1 MGQMGNA
8 VFRDMH
14 GHSYPGVSV
23 NVNSSKYNLPLFGEL
38 LLDHPEHLVPV
49 NAGPASHGGKA
60 LFQKPLGIPLQ
71 RLLGLLVRGKRFPDG
86 LHELPPF
93 LFHRNQLGGEQVIEN
108 FIGKAKYLVVLK
120 VHEHL
125 PMKRDGSSLYPNG
138 LVLQYRIDVHQ
149 LTLWPLTDI
158 NVTIRNHGGAMLIV
172 MHHKAGTK
180 QIEAVTRA
188 VTALGFTA
196 APIPG
201 SERTAIG
208 VLGNKGYV
216 DDSTIRTL
224 PGVQEVIHVSK
235 PYKLVSRDFH
245 PRPTIVRV
253 GGVEIGEGRCPVVA
267 AGPCAVESEEQILKT
282 ARAVKKAGADL
293 LRGGAFKPRTGPHT
307 FQGLRE
313 EGLRLLAMAGRET
326 GLPIVTEVM
335 SPDTVGLVAEHAD
348 LLQVGAR
355 NMQNFDL
362 LREVGRAKR
371 PVLLKR
377 GMSATLEEFLAAAE
391 YILAEGN
398 HQVIL
403 CERGIR
409 TFETATRNTLDL
421 AIVPLAKE
429 LSHLP
434 IMVDPS
440 HATGKRS
447 LVAPMAKASLIAGAH
462 GVLVEVHP
470 EPEKALSDG
479 PQSLTFQGFAHLMDE
494 VARIKDFLG
503 SA

>member
-1 MGQMGNA
+1 
-8 VFRDMH
+8 
-14 GHSYPGVSV
+14 
-23 NVNSSKYNLPLFGEL
+23 
-38 LLDHPEHLVPV
+38 
-49 NAGPASHGGKA
+49 
-60 LFQKPLGIPLQ
+60 
-71 RLLGLLVRGKRFPDG
+71 
-86 LHELPPF
+86 
-93 LFHRNQLGGEQVIEN
+93 
-108 FIGKAKYLVVLK
+108 
-120 VHEHL
+120 
-125 PMKRDGSSLYPNG
+125 
-138 LVLQYRIDVHQ
+138 
-149 LTLWPLTDI
+149 
-158 NVTIRNHGGAMLIV
+158 MLIV
-172 MHHKAGTK
+172 MHHKAGK
-180 QIEAVTRA
+180 RQIEAVLAA
-188 VTALGFTA
+188 VEKMGLTA

-216 DDSTIRTL
+216 DDATIREL

-245 PRPTIVRV
+245 PRPTVVRV
-253 GGVEIGEGRCPVVA
+253 AGVEIGEGCRPVMA
-267 AGPCAVESEEQILKT
+267 AGPCAVESEEQILRT

-307 FQGLRE
+307 FQGLKE
-313 EGLRLLAMAGRET
+313 EGLKLLAKAGLET
-326 GLPIVTEVM
+326 GLPIVTEVI
-335 SPDTVGLVAEHAD
+335 SPDTVGLVASHAD

-362 LREVGRAKR
+362 LREVGRCGK

-398 HQVIL
+398 PHVIL

-421 AIVPLAKE
+421 AIVPLIKE

-434 IMVDPS
+434 VMVDPS

-447 LVAPMAKASLIAGAH
+447 LVPPMAKAALVAGAH
-462 GVLVEVHP
+462 GILVEVHP

-479 PQSLTFQGFAHLMDE
+479 PQSLTFAGFGQLMQE
-494 VARIKDFLG
+494 IVALNAFLG
-503 SA
+503 FKGK

>member
-1 MGQMGNA
+1 
-8 VFRDMH
+8 
-14 GHSYPGVSV
+14 
-23 NVNSSKYNLPLFGEL
+23 
-38 LLDHPEHLVPV
+38 
-49 NAGPASHGGKA
+49 
-60 LFQKPLGIPLQ
+60 
-71 RLLGLLVRGKRFPDG
+71 
-86 LHELPPF
+86 
-93 LFHRNQLGGEQVIEN
+93 
-108 FIGKAKYLVVLK
+108 
-120 VHEHL
+120 
-125 PMKRDGSSLYPNG
+125 
-138 LVLQYRIDVHQ
+138 
-149 LTLWPLTDI
+149 
-158 NVTIRNHGGAMLIV
+158 MLIV
-172 MHHKAGTK
+172 MSHTASQADIDKVIQNVK
-180 QIEAVTRA
+180 Q
-188 VTALGFTA
+188 LGFSA

-201 SERTAIG
+201 GERTAIG

-216 DDSTIRTL
+216 DDSSIRDL
-224 PGVQEVIHVSK
+224 PGVQQTIHVSK

-245 PRPTIVRV
+245 PEDTIVDV
-253 GGVEIGEGRCPVVA
+253 AGVKIGEGQRPVVV

-282 ARAVKKAGADL
+282 ARFVKQAGADL

-313 EGLRLLAMAGRET
+313 EGLKLLAKAREAT

-335 SPDTVGLVAEHAD
+335 SPDNVGLVADYAD

-362 LREVGRAKR
+362 LRELGKIRK

-377 GMSATLEEFLAAAE
+377 GMSATIEEFLAAAE

-398 HQVIL
+398 QQVIL

-421 AIVPLAKE
+421 AMVPLVKE
-429 LSHLP
+429 LTHLP

-447 LVAPMAKASLIAGAH
+447 LVTPMSKAALVAGAH

-479 PQSLTFQGFAHLMDE
+479 PQSLTFPGFEALMAD
-494 VARIKDFLG
+494 VRKLQHCLQQC
-503 SA
+503 SAQSA

>member
-1 MGQMGNA
+1 
-8 VFRDMH
+8 
-14 GHSYPGVSV
+14 
-23 NVNSSKYNLPLFGEL
+23 
-38 LLDHPEHLVPV
+38 
-49 NAGPASHGGKA
+49 
-60 LFQKPLGIPLQ
+60 
-71 RLLGLLVRGKRFPDG
+71 
-86 LHELPPF
+86 
-93 LFHRNQLGGEQVIEN
+93 
-108 FIGKAKYLVVLK
+108 
-120 VHEHL
+120 
-125 PMKRDGSSLYPNG
+125 
-138 LVLQYRIDVHQ
+138 
-149 LTLWPLTDI
+149 
-158 NVTIRNHGGAMLIV
+158 MLIV
-172 MHHKAGTK
+172 MHHNAEKK
-180 QIEAVTRA
+180 QIEAVIQA
-188 VTALGFTA
+188 VEKMGFKA

-216 DDSTIRTL
+216 DDSTIRDL

-245 PRPTIVRV
+245 PRGTLVKV
-253 GGVEIGEGRCPVVA
+253 GGVVIGEGERPVMV

-307 FQGLRE
+307 FQGMKE
-313 EGLRLLAMAGRET
+313 EGLKLLALAREET

-335 SPDTVGLVAEHAD
+335 SPDNVGLVAEYAD
-348 LLQVGAR
+348 LLQIGAR

-362 LREVGRAKR
+362 LREVGRIRK

-377 GMSATLEEFLAAAE
+377 GMSATIEEFLAAAE

-398 HQVIL
+398 SQVVL

-421 AIVPLAKE
+421 SVVPLIKE

-440 HATGKRS
+440 HATGRRS
-447 LVAPMAKASLIAGAH
+447 LVAPMAKAALVAGAH
-462 GVLVEVHP
+462 GILVEVHP
-470 EPEKALSDG
+470 DPEKALSDG
-479 PQSLTFQGFAHLMDE
+479 PQSLTFQGFDRLMEEID
-494 VARIKDFLG
+494 RLNKFLG
-503 SA
+503 Y

>member
-1 MGQMGNA
+1 
-8 VFRDMH
+8 
-14 GHSYPGVSV
+14 
-23 NVNSSKYNLPLFGEL
+23 
-38 LLDHPEHLVPV
+38 
-49 NAGPASHGGKA
+49 
-60 LFQKPLGIPLQ
+60 
-71 RLLGLLVRGKRFPDG
+71 
-86 LHELPPF
+86 
-93 LFHRNQLGGEQVIEN
+93 
-108 FIGKAKYLVVLK
+108 
-120 VHEHL
+120 
-125 PMKRDGSSLYPNG
+125 
-138 LVLQYRIDVHQ
+138 
-149 LTLWPLTDI
+149 
-158 NVTIRNHGGAMLIV
+158 MLIV
-172 MHHKAGTK
+172 MNHKAGPK
-180 QIEAVTRA
+180 QIDAVTRA
-188 VTALGFTA
+188 IQTMGLTA

-216 DDSTIRTL
+216 DDSTIRDL

-245 PRPTIVRV
+245 PKNTIVRV
-253 GGVEIGEGRCPVVA
+253 GGVEVGEGRRPVVV
-267 AGPCAVESEEQILKT
+267 AGPCAVESEEQIMKT
-282 ARAVKKAGADL
+282 AKAVRKYGADM

-313 EGLRLLAMAGRET
+313 EGLLLLARAGKES
-326 GLPIVTEVM
+326 GLPVVTEVM
-335 SPDTVGLVAEHAD
+335 SPDSVGLVAEHAD

-362 LREVGRAKR
+362 LRELGKIRK

-398 HQVIL
+398 HSVIL

-421 AIVPLAKE
+421 AIVPLIKE

-434 IMVDPS
+434 VMVDPS

-447 LVAPMAKASLIAGAH
+447 LVPPMSRAAIVGGAH

-479 PQSLTFQGFAHLMDE
+479 AQSLTVPGFEKLMDE
-494 VARIKDFLG
+494 LGKLSAFLG
-503 SA
+503 Y

>member
-1 MGQMGNA
+1 
-8 VFRDMH
+8 
-14 GHSYPGVSV
+14 
-23 NVNSSKYNLPLFGEL
+23 
-38 LLDHPEHLVPV
+38 
-49 NAGPASHGGKA
+49 
-60 LFQKPLGIPLQ
+60 
-71 RLLGLLVRGKRFPDG
+71 
-86 LHELPPF
+86 
-93 LFHRNQLGGEQVIEN
+93 
-108 FIGKAKYLVVLK
+108 
-120 VHEHL
+120 
-125 PMKRDGSSLYPNG
+125 
-138 LVLQYRIDVHQ
+138 
-149 LTLWPLTDI
+149 
-158 NVTIRNHGGAMLIV
+158 MLIV
-172 MHHKAGTK
+172 MSH
-180 QIEAVTRA
+180 
-188 VTALGFTA
+188 TATQADIDTVIATVSEMGFTA

-216 DDSTIRTL
+216 DDTKIRDL
-224 PGVQEVIHVSK
+224 PGVQQAIHVSK

-245 PRPTIVRV
+245 PENTIVDV
-253 GGVEIGEGRCPVVA
+253 AGVKIGEGQRPVVVG
-267 AGPCAVESEEQILKT
+267 GPCAVESEEQILTT
-282 ARAVKKAGADL
+282 ARFVKQAGADL

-313 EGLRLLAMAGRET
+313 EGLKLLAKAREAT

-335 SPDTVGLVAEHAD
+335 SPDNVGLVADYAD

-362 LREVGRAKR
+362 LRELGKIRK

-377 GMSATLEEFLAAAE
+377 GMSATIEEFLAAAE

-398 HQVIL
+398 DQVIL

-421 AIVPLAKE
+421 AMVPLVKE
-429 LSHLP
+429 LTHLP
-434 IMVDPS
+434 VMVDPS

-447 LVAPMAKASLIAGAH
+447 LVPPMSKAALVAGAH

-479 PQSLTFQGFAHLMDE
+479 PQSLTFPGFAALMTDLKRLQE
-494 VARIKDFLG
+494 CLCINA
-503 SA
+503 A

>member
-1 MGQMGNA
+1 
-8 VFRDMH
+8 
-14 GHSYPGVSV
+14 
-23 NVNSSKYNLPLFGEL
+23 
-38 LLDHPEHLVPV
+38 
-49 NAGPASHGGKA
+49 
-60 LFQKPLGIPLQ
+60 
-71 RLLGLLVRGKRFPDG
+71 
-86 LHELPPF
+86 
-93 LFHRNQLGGEQVIEN
+93 
-108 FIGKAKYLVVLK
+108 
-120 VHEHL
+120 
-125 PMKRDGSSLYPNG
+125 
-138 LVLQYRIDVHQ
+138 
-149 LTLWPLTDI
+149 
-158 NVTIRNHGGAMLIV
+158 MLIV
-172 MHHKAGTK
+172 MHHKAGRK
-180 QIEAVTRA
+180 QIEAVIGA
-188 VTALGFTA
+188 VEKMGLRA

-216 DDSTIRTL
+216 DDSTIRDL
-224 PGVQEVIHVSK
+224 LGVQEVVHVSK

-245 PRPTIVRV
+245 PRPTVVKV
-253 GGVEIGEGRCPVVA
+253 GDVEIGEGKRPVVV

-282 ARAVKKAGADL
+282 ARAVRKMGADL

-313 EGLRLLAMAGRET
+313 EGLRLLALARTET

-335 SPDTVGLVAEHAD
+335 SPDNVGLVAEYAD

-362 LREVGRAKR
+362 LRELGRIRK

-377 GMSATLEEFLAAAE
+377 GMSATIEEFLAAAE

-398 HQVIL
+398 PHVIL

-421 AIVPLAKE
+421 AVVPLVKE

-447 LVAPMAKASLIAGAH
+447 LVAPMSKAALIAGAH
-462 GVLVEVHP
+462 GILVEVHP

-479 PQSLTFQGFAHLMDE
+479 PQSLTFQGFEKLMEE
-494 VARIKDFLG
+494 VGGLLAFLG
-503 SA
+503 FAQKDA

>member
-1 MGQMGNA
+1 
-8 VFRDMH
+8 
-14 GHSYPGVSV
+14 
-23 NVNSSKYNLPLFGEL
+23 
-38 LLDHPEHLVPV
+38 
-49 NAGPASHGGKA
+49 
-60 LFQKPLGIPLQ
+60 
-71 RLLGLLVRGKRFPDG
+71 
-86 LHELPPF
+86 
-93 LFHRNQLGGEQVIEN
+93 
-108 FIGKAKYLVVLK
+108 
-120 VHEHL
+120 
-125 PMKRDGSSLYPNG
+125 
-138 LVLQYRIDVHQ
+138 
-149 LTLWPLTDI
+149 
-158 NVTIRNHGGAMLIV
+158 MLIV
-172 MHHKAGTK
+172 MNHKAGPK

-188 VTALGFTA
+188 VEAMGLTA

-216 DDSTIRTL
+216 DDTNIRDL

-245 PRPTIVRV
+245 PRATIVKV
-253 GGVEIGEGRCPVVA
+253 GGVEIGEGKRPVVV

-313 EGLRLLAMAGRET
+313 EGLKLLALAREAT

-335 SPDTVGLVAEHAD
+335 SPDSVGLVAEYAD

-362 LREVGRAKR
+362 LRELGRIRK

-377 GMSATLEEFLAAAE
+377 GMSATIEEFLAAAE
-391 YILAEGN
+391 YVLAEGN

-421 AIVPLAKE
+421 AVVPLVKE

-434 IMVDPS
+434 VMVDPS
-440 HATGKRS
+440 HATGRRS
-447 LVAPMAKASLIAGAH
+447 LVAPMSKAALVAGAH
-462 GVLVEVHP
+462 GILVEVHP

-479 PQSLTFQGFAHLMDE
+479 PQSLTFAGFDRLMEE
-494 VARIKDFLG
+494 VAKLSAFLG
-503 SA
+503 FK

>member
-1 MGQMGNA
+1 
-8 VFRDMH
+8 
-14 GHSYPGVSV
+14 
-23 NVNSSKYNLPLFGEL
+23 
-38 LLDHPEHLVPV
+38 
-49 NAGPASHGGKA
+49 
-60 LFQKPLGIPLQ
+60 
-71 RLLGLLVRGKRFPDG
+71 
-86 LHELPPF
+86 
-93 LFHRNQLGGEQVIEN
+93 
-108 FIGKAKYLVVLK
+108 
-120 VHEHL
+120 
-125 PMKRDGSSLYPNG
+125 
-138 LVLQYRIDVHQ
+138 
-149 LTLWPLTDI
+149 
-158 NVTIRNHGGAMLIV
+158 MLIV
-172 MHHKAGTK
+172 MSHSASQADIDKVIQTVSEMGYS
-180 QIEAVTRA
+180 
-188 VTALGFTA
+188 A

-216 DDSTIRTL
+216 DDSTISDL
-224 PGVQEVIHVSK
+224 PGVQQTIHVSK

-245 PRPTIVRV
+245 PQNTIVDV
-253 GGVEIGEGRCPVVA
+253 AGVKIGEGLRPVVV

-282 ARAVKKAGADL
+282 ARFVKQAGADL

-313 EGLRLLAMAGRET
+313 EGLKLLAKAREAT

-335 SPDTVGLVAEHAD
+335 SPDNVGLVAEYAD

-362 LREVGRAKR
+362 LRELGKIRK

-377 GMSATLEEFLAAAE
+377 GMSATIEEFLAAAE

-398 HQVIL
+398 AQVIL

-421 AIVPLAKE
+421 AMVPLVKE
-429 LSHLP
+429 LTHLP
-434 IMVDPS
+434 VMVDPS

-447 LVAPMAKASLIAGAH
+447 LVTPMSKAALVAGAH

-479 PQSLTFQGFAHLMDE
+479 PQSLTFPGFEALMTDI
-494 VARIKDFLG
+494 RRLQNCLMQCSTQ

>member
-1 MGQMGNA
+1 
-8 VFRDMH
+8 
-14 GHSYPGVSV
+14 
-23 NVNSSKYNLPLFGEL
+23 
-38 LLDHPEHLVPV
+38 
-49 NAGPASHGGKA
+49 
-60 LFQKPLGIPLQ
+60 
-71 RLLGLLVRGKRFPDG
+71 
-86 LHELPPF
+86 
-93 LFHRNQLGGEQVIEN
+93 
-108 FIGKAKYLVVLK
+108 
-120 VHEHL
+120 
-125 PMKRDGSSLYPNG
+125 
-138 LVLQYRIDVHQ
+138 
-149 LTLWPLTDI
+149 
-158 NVTIRNHGGAMLIV
+158 MLIV
-172 MHHKAGTK
+172 MHHNAGKK
-180 QIEAVTRA
+180 QIDAVIKA
-188 VTALGFTA
+188 VEEMGLKA

-216 DDSTIRTL
+216 DDSGIRDL

-245 PRPTIVRV
+245 PRGTIVKI
-253 GGVEIGEGRCPVVA
+253 GTLAIGEGERPVVV

-282 ARAVKKAGADL
+282 ARAVKRAGADL

-307 FQGLRE
+307 FQGLKE
-313 EGLRLLAMAGRET
+313 EGLRLLMQAGKET

-335 SPDTVGLVAEHAD
+335 SPDNVDLVAQYAD

-362 LREVGRAKR
+362 LREVGRCKK

-377 GMSATLEEFLAAAE
+377 GMSATIEEFLAAAE

-398 HQVIL
+398 QQVIL

-421 AIVPLAKE
+421 SVVPLVKE
-429 LSHLP
+429 MSHLP

-440 HATGKRS
+440 HATGRRS
-447 LVAPMAKASLIAGAH
+447 LVAPMAKAALVAGAH
-462 GVLVEVHP
+462 GILVEVHP

-479 PQSLTFQGFAHLMDE
+479 PQSLTFQGFENLMEE
-494 VARIKDFLG
+494 VVKLNRFLG
-503 SA
+503 Y

>member
-1 MGQMGNA
+1 
-8 VFRDMH
+8 
-14 GHSYPGVSV
+14 
-23 NVNSSKYNLPLFGEL
+23 
-38 LLDHPEHLVPV
+38 
-49 NAGPASHGGKA
+49 
-60 LFQKPLGIPLQ
+60 
-71 RLLGLLVRGKRFPDG
+71 
-86 LHELPPF
+86 
-93 LFHRNQLGGEQVIEN
+93 
-108 FIGKAKYLVVLK
+108 
-120 VHEHL
+120 
-125 PMKRDGSSLYPNG
+125 
-138 LVLQYRIDVHQ
+138 
-149 LTLWPLTDI
+149 
-158 NVTIRNHGGAMLIV
+158 MLIV
-172 MHHKAGTK
+172 MNHKAGPK
-180 QIEAVTRA
+180 QIDTVIKTVE
-188 VTALGFTA
+188 ALGLTA

-216 DDSTIRTL
+216 DDSTIRDL

-245 PRPTIVRV
+245 PKNTIVRV
-253 GGVEIGEGRCPVVA
+253 GPVEVGEGRRPVVV
-267 AGPCAVESEEQILKT
+267 AGPCAVESEEQIMKT
-282 ARAVKKAGADL
+282 ARAVKKAGADM

-313 EGLRLLAMAGRET
+313 EGLKLLHQAGQAT

-335 SPDTVGLVAEHAD
+335 SPDNVGLVAEYAD

-362 LREVGRAKR
+362 LRELGRIRK

-421 AIVPLAKE
+421 AIVPLIKE

-434 IMVDPS
+434 VMVDPS

-447 LVAPMAKASLIAGAH
+447 LVPPMTKAAIVGGAH

-479 PQSLTFQGFAHLMDE
+479 AQSLTVPGFEKLMDE
-494 VARIKDFLG
+494 VRKLSSFLG
-503 SA
+503 F